1 MDQVYHR
8 YVHTYYQRE
17 YQVDY
22 IHLQPSACMT
32 MTKVTQLEDR
42 GAAVAWSPIASHADY
57 LALGAKVCICV
68 IYRAFNALLIR
79 WHCWPRDTTRLLHRH
94 AVSCHSLGC
103 VQ

>member
-1 MDQVYHR
+1 
-8 YVHTYYQRE
+8 
-17 YQVDY
+17 
-22 IHLQPSACMT
+22 

-68 IYRAFNALLIR
+68 VYRAADALWIR
-79 WHCWPRDTTRLLHRH
+79 WHYWPMDITRLLHGH
-94 AVSCHSLGC
+94 AVSRHSLSC